1 MKLEITT
8 LFNPFLSGML
18 IVLHSLDGR
27 KHLTI
32 AITTLYMILFIPQ
45 VHVCVT
51 VNFDF
56 FYIHVVKWSLYHRR
70 PEISYI
76 VFLYQVL
83 NI

>member
-1 MKLEITT
+1 
-8 LFNPFLSGML
+8 ML

-51 VNFDF
+51 VNFDPF
-56 FYIHVVKWSLYHRR
+56 FYTCSKVEFV
-70 PEISYI
+70 P
-76 VFLYQVL
+76 
-83 NI
+83 